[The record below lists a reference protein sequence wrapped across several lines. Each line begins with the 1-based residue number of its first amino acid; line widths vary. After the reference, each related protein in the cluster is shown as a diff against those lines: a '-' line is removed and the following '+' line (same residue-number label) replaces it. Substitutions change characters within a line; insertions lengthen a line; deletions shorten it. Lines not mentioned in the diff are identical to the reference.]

1 VIIWLASYPK
11 SGNTLLRSILATY
24 FFTKDGIFNFNDLYK
39 IGQFPSLNFF
49 EQAGID
55 ISNKEEI
62 FKNYIRAQKNLI
74 QHNGRKINFLKT
86 HSCFFTNENYSF
98 SNKENTLGAIYIVRD
113 PRNVVSSMKHHYQLT
128 EKDSLERMLDKNL
141 FIEKTNTHA
150 DIFLSSWNLN
160 YLSWKK
166 LNDKVMFIKYED
178 LIHKKKET
186 LIKVFKFFETLGMK
200 KSSLDLAKLE
210 KVIESTEFIKM
221 KKLEQNVEFTES
233 VVDKKTGKK
242 IPFFN
247 LGPKNHWKNILKV
260 ETVEKLEKNFKK
272 EMKELGYLL

>member
-1 VIIWLASYPK
+1 MIIWLASYPK

-24 FFTKDGIFNFNDLYK
+24 FFSNDGVFNFNDLYK

-49 EQAGID
+49 EQAGVD
-55 ISNKEEI
+55 TTNKEEI
-62 FKNYIRAQKNLI
+62 LKNYIKAQKNLI
-74 QHNGRKINFLKT
+74 QNSRSKINFLKT
-86 HSCFFTNENYSF
+86 HSSFFTNQKFSF
-98 SNKENTLGAIYIVRD
+98 SNKENTLGAIYVVRD
-113 PRNVVSSMKHHYQLT
+113 PRNVVTSMAHHYQLT
-128 EKDSLERMLDKNL
+128 EKDSLERILDNNL
-141 FIEKTNTHA
+141 FIGKTNTHA

-166 LNDKVMFIKYED
+166 LRDRVLIIKYED
-178 LIHKKKET
+178 LIHKKKEI
-186 LIKVFKFFETLGMK
+186 LINVFNFFETLGMK
-200 KSSLDLAKLE
+200 KSSFDLAKLE
-210 KVIESTEFIKM
+210 KVIETTEFDKM

>member
-1 VIIWLASYPK
+1 MIIWLASYPK

-24 FFTKDGIFNFNDLYK
+24 FFSNDGVFNFNDLYK

-49 EQAGID
+49 EQAGVD
-55 ISNKEEI
+55 TTNKEEI
-62 FKNYIRAQKNLI
+62 LKNYIKAQKNLI
-74 QHNGRKINFLKT
+74 QNSRSKINFLKT
-86 HSCFFTNENYSF
+86 HSSFFTNQKFSF
-98 SNKENTLGAIYIVRD
+98 SNKENTLGAIYVVRD
-113 PRNVVSSMKHHYQLT
+113 PRNVVTSMAHHYQLT
-128 EKDSLERMLDKNL
+128 EKDSLERILDNNL
-141 FIEKTNTHA
+141 FIGKTNTHA

-166 LNDKVMFIKYED
+166 LGDRVLIIKYED
-178 LIHKKKET
+178 LIHKKKEI
-186 LIKVFKFFETLGMK
+186 LINVFNFFETLGMK
-200 KSSLDLAKLE
+200 KSSFDLAKLE
-210 KVIESTEFIKM
+210 KVIESTEFNKM

>member
-1 VIIWLASYPK
+1 MIIRLASYPK

-24 FFTKDGIFNFNDLYK
+24 FFSDDGVFNFNDLYK

-49 EQAGID
+49 EQAGVD
-55 ISNKEEI
+55 TTNKEEI
-62 FKNYIRAQKNLI
+62 FKNYIKAQKNLI
-74 QHNGRKINFLKT
+74 ENSRSKINFLKT
-86 HSCFFTNENYSF
+86 HSSFFTNQKFSF
-98 SNKENTLGAIYIVRD
+98 SNKENTLGAIYVVRD
-113 PRNVVSSMKHHYQLT
+113 PRNVVTSMAHHYQLT
-128 EKDSLERMLDKNL
+128 EKDSLERILDNNL
-141 FIEKTNTHA
+141 FIGKTNTHA

-166 LNDKVMFIKYED
+166 LRDRVLIIKYED
-178 LIHKKKET
+178 LIHKKKEI
-186 LIKVFKFFETLGMK
+186 LINVFNFFETLGMK
-200 KSSLDLAKLE
+200 KSSFDLAKLE
-210 KVIESTEFIKM
+210 KVIESTEFNKM

>member
-1 VIIWLASYPK
+1 MIIWLASYPK

-24 FFTKDGIFNFNDLYK
+24 FFSDDGVFNFNDLYK

-49 EQAGID
+49 EQAGVD
-55 ISNKEEI
+55 TTNKEEI
-62 FKNYIRAQKNLI
+62 FKNYIKAQKNLI
-74 QHNGRKINFLKT
+74 ENSRSKINFLKT
-86 HSCFFTNENYSF
+86 HSSFFTNQKFSF
-98 SNKENTLGAIYIVRD
+98 SNKENTLGAIYVVRD
-113 PRNVVSSMKHHYQLT
+113 PRNVVTSMAHHYQLT
-128 EKDSLERMLDKNL
+128 EKDSLERILDNNL
-141 FIEKTNTHA
+141 FIGKTNTHA

-166 LNDKVMFIKYED
+166 LRDRVLIIKYED
-178 LIHKKKET
+178 LIHKKKEI
-186 LIKVFKFFETLGMK
+186 LINVFNFFETLGMK
-200 KSSLDLAKLE
+200 KSSFDLAKLE
-210 KVIESTEFIKM
+210 KVIESTEFNKM

-247 LGPKNHWKNILKV
+247 LGPKNHWKDILKV

>member
-1 VIIWLASYPK
+1 MIIWLASYPK

-24 FFTKDGIFNFNDLYK
+24 FFSNDGVFNFNDLYK

-49 EQAGID
+49 EQAGVD
-55 ISNKEEI
+55 TTNKEEI
-62 FKNYIRAQKNLI
+62 LKNYIKAQKNLI
-74 QHNGRKINFLKT
+74 QNSRSKINFLKT
-86 HSCFFTNENYSF
+86 HSSFFTNQKFSF
-98 SNKENTLGAIYIVRD
+98 SNKENTLGAIYVVRD
-113 PRNVVSSMKHHYQLT
+113 PRNVVTSMAHHYQLT
-128 EKDSLERMLDKNL
+128 EKDSLERILDNNL
-141 FIEKTNTHA
+141 FIGKTNTHA

-166 LNDKVMFIKYED
+166 LRDRVLIIKYED
-178 LIHKKKET
+178 LIHKKKEI
-186 LIKVFKFFETLGMK
+186 LINVFNFFETLGMK
-200 KSSLDLAKLE
+200 KSSFDLAKLE
-210 KVIESTEFIKM
+210 KVIETTEFDKM

-247 LGPKNHWKNILKV
+247 LGPKNHWKDILKV

-272 EMKELGYLL
+272 EMQELGYLL

>member
-1 VIIWLASYPK
+1 MIIWLASYPK

-24 FFTKDGIFNFNDLYK
+24 FFSDDGIFNFNHLYK
-39 IGQFPSLNFF
+39 IGQFPSLNYF
-49 EQAGID
+49 EQNGID
-55 ISNKEEI
+55 TSDKEEI
-62 FKNYIRAQKNLI
+62 FKNYIKAQKNLI
-74 QHNGRKINFLKT
+74 QHSGKKINFLKT
-86 HSCFFTNENYSF
+86 HSSFFTNEKYSF
-98 SNKENTLGAIYIVRD
+98 TNKENTLGAIYVVRD
-113 PRNVVSSMKHHYQLT
+113 PRNIVTSIAHHYQLT
-128 EKDSLERMLDKNL
+128 EKDSLEFMLDKNL
-141 FIEKTNTHA
+141 FLGKTDTHA

-166 LNDKVMFIKYED
+166 LKDRVMIIKYED
-178 LIHKKKET
+178 LIKKKKET
-186 LIKVFKFFETLGMK
+186 LMNVFNFFETLGMK
-200 KSSLDLAKLE
+200 KSSFDLAKLE

>member
-1 VIIWLASYPK
+1 MIIWLASYPK

-24 FFTKDGIFNFNDLYK
+24 FFSNDGVFNFNDLYK

-49 EQAGID
+49 EQAGVD
-55 ISNKEEI
+55 TTNKEEI
-62 FKNYIRAQKNLI
+62 LKNYIKAQKNLI
-74 QHNGRKINFLKT
+74 QNSRSKINFLKT
-86 HSCFFTNENYSF
+86 HSSFFTNQKFSF
-98 SNKENTLGAIYIVRD
+98 SNKENTLGAIYVVRD
-113 PRNVVSSMKHHYQLT
+113 PRNVVTSMAHHYQLT
-128 EKDSLERMLDKNL
+128 EKDSLERILDNNL
-141 FIEKTNTHA
+141 FIGKTNTHA

-166 LNDKVMFIKYED
+166 LRDRVLIIKYED
-178 LIHKKKET
+178 LIHKKKEI
-186 LIKVFKFFETLGMK
+186 LINVFNFFETLGMK
-200 KSSLDLAKLE
+200 KSSFDLAKLE